1 MATSKKVEVFTGRE
15 DVNKFIT
22 KCDLHCNL
30 KDYVDEK
37 KAAFI
42 ASRLE
47 VPAFDVYMS
56 LTADQKKN
64 PEEIKTALVNS
75 FDNAKRNREVAIE
88 ELMHRK
94 RLCDEKP
101 EVFAHKIQEL
111 VKYAYPDFAN
121 EAKQSLSKDF
131 YVKGLS
137 VDTQKDLRKMS
148 DFENLALTDLVKK
161 TTYMEIANA
170 NSAPSLTQQEEIATV
185 SPQNVNLDTKFDKLI
200 DLMERSLGVGEVAEE
215 SVNYSDESR
224 GNGDAGSR
232 RNRRRGGC

>member
-75 FDNAKRNREVAIE
+75 FDNAKRNREVAIA

-101 EVFAHKIQEL
+101 EVFAHKIQE
-111 VKYAYPDFAN
+111 YAYPDFAN
-121 EAKQSLSKDF
+121 EASL
-131 YVKGLS
+131 Y
-137 VDTQKDLRKMS
+137 QKTFM
-148 DFENLALTDLVKK
+148 
-161 TTYMEIANA
+161 
-170 NSAPSLTQQEEIATV
+170 
-185 SPQNVNLDTKFDKLI
+185 
-200 DLMERSLGVGEVAEE
+200 
-215 SVNYSDESR
+215 
-224 GNGDAGSR
+224 
-232 RNRRRGGC
+232 